1 MRDSDFE
8 ACCLTVRLGAI
19 AENFRSF
26 QRLAGPAAVAG
37 MIKADA
43 YGLGADFVAPALA
56 GAGCDTFFVARLEEA
71 IALRRILKD
80 RATRIFLLDGAPPD
94 AVPALIAHQLTP
106 VLNSLGEIAAWNA
119 AATMARRS
127 LDAAIHIDTGMNRLG
142 LPGEELSVLAGEWK
156 TRLKNINLVLLMSHL
171 ACGDEP
177 NSAMNDQQL
186 SRFRTALAMLPP
198 APASLAAS
206 GGAFLGKPYWFDLVR
221 PGIGLFGGAP
231 QECGKSMK
239 TVAVLTGRVLQLRR
253 IDRGQS
259 VGYAAT
265 FRARR
270 PTMIATVAPG
280 YAAGIPR
287 SLSNK
292 GIVFAADRRAPYV
305 GRVSMDMIGVDVTEL
320 ASVKVGDAVEFL
332 GDHVTLEE
340 VAGLAGTNAYE
351 ILTGLRLPRHYTDA
365 AS

>member
-156 TRLKNINLVLLMSHL
+156 TRLKNINLVLLKAAPRLRHKMFVV
-171 ACGDEP
+171 E
-177 NSAMNDQQL
+177 QQPRI
-186 SRFRTALAMLPP
+186 SMGALH
-198 APASLAAS
+198 
-206 GGAFLGKPYWFDLVR
+206 WNLVPR
-221 PGIGLFGGAP
+221 GI
-231 QECGKSMK
+231 
-239 TVAVLTGRVLQLRR
+239 
-253 IDRGQS
+253 
-259 VGYAAT
+259 
-265 FRARR
+265 
-270 PTMIATVAPG
+270 
-280 YAAGIPR
+280 
-287 SLSNK
+287 
-292 GIVFAADRRAPYV
+292 
-305 GRVSMDMIGVDVTEL
+305 
-320 ASVKVGDAVEFL
+320 
-332 GDHVTLEE
+332 
-340 VAGLAGTNAYE
+340 
-351 ILTGLRLPRHYTDA
+351 RL
-365 AS
+365 

>member
-8 ACCLTVRLGAI
+8 ACRLTVRLGAV
-19 AENFRSF
+19 AENYKSF

-43 YGLGADFVAPALA
+43 YGMGIEFVAPALA
-56 GAGCDTFFVARLEEA
+56 GAGCDTFFVARLEEG
-71 IALRRILKD
+71 IALRRVIRD
-80 RATRIFLLDGAPPD
+80 ARIFVLDGAPSD

-106 VLNSLGEIAAWNA
+106 VLNSLGQIAGWNA
-119 AATMARRS
+119 AAATARRA
-127 LDAAIHIDTGMNRLG
+127 LEAAIHIDTGMNRLG
-142 LPGEELSVLAGEWK
+142 LPGEELSTLAGEWK
-156 TRLKNINLVLLMSHL
+156 TRLKNIGLVLLMSHL

-177 NSAMNDQQL
+177 NSKMNDQQL

-221 PGIGLFGGAP
+221 PGVGLFGGAP
-231 QECGKSMK
+231 QEGGKSLK

-253 IDRGQS
+253 IDSGES

-265 FRARR
+265 FRAKR
-270 PTMIATVAPG
+270 PTMLATVAPG

-292 GIVFAADRRAPYV
+292 GVAFAAGHRVRFA
-305 GRVSMDMIGVDVTEL
+305 GRVSMDMTSLDVSDL
-320 ASVKVGDAVEFL
+320 AALKVGDKVEFL
-332 GDHVTLEE
+332 GDNILLED
-340 VAGLAGTNAYE
+340 VAAMAGTNAYE
-351 ILTGLRLPRHYTDA
+351 ILTGLRVPRHYTDA

>member
-1 MRDSDFE
+1 MRDSNYE
-8 ACCLTVRLGAI
+8 ACRLTVRLGAI

-26 QRLAGPAAVAG
+26 QRLAGPAAIAG

-43 YGLGADFVAPALA
+43 YGMGADFVAPVLA
-56 GAGCDTFFVARLEEA
+56 RAGCDTFFVARLEEA
-71 IALRRILKD
+71 VALRRVL
-80 RATRIFLLDGAPPD
+80 RETRIFLLDGAPPD
-94 AVPALIAHQLTP
+94 AVPALIAHNITP

-119 AATMARRS
+119 AAATARRS

-142 LPGEELSVLAGEWK
+142 LTGEELSTLAGEWK
-156 TRLKNINLVLLMSHL
+156 TRLKNIRLVLLMSHL
-171 ACGDEP
+171 ASGDEP
-177 NSAMNDQQL
+177 NSRTNDQQL

-231 QECGKSMK
+231 QEGGKSMK

-253 IDRGQS
+253 IDSGQS

-265 FRARR
+265 FRAKR

-287 SLSNK
+287 TLSNK
-292 GIVFAADRRAPYV
+292 GVVFAAGRLAPFA
-305 GRVSMDMIGVDVTEL
+305 GRVSMDMTGVDVTDL
-320 ASVKVGDAVEFL
+320 TVKVGDAVEFM
-332 GDHVTLEE
+332 GDHVTLED
-340 VAGLAGTNAYE
+340 VAALAGTNAYE